1 MNNNMTKEEI
11 IQKQYSVA
19 LDCVSTINDEI
30 KKLNGEKH
38 YDIISILRK
47 TGKEDCIEK
56 IENCV
61 KYLELFLKKE
71 EIINSNID
79 TSIFVSVINETKI
92 KLESEKQ
99 N

>member
-1 MNNNMTKEEI
+1 MNNNLTTEEL

-30 KKLNGEKH
+30 KRLNGEKQ
-38 YDIISILRK
+38 YSIISLLRN

-56 IENCV
+56 IEKCV

-92 KLESEKQ
+92 KLELEKQ